1 MQDEADV
8 ADGEASDLGDFLV
21 GTVVL
26 KFEFEDLLLVGGESL
41 NEVPDAVGKVMD
53 IGLMSGLLLLG
64 GDEGKGDFIAEIHAL
79 LLAQDV
85 ERAVAADGVEPGFDV
100 FLNLRVVGNPELEEG
115 ILHHVTS
122 SFSIPVEDAGGVADE
137 SAFMVMERT
146 LDQLVGFGGITLV

>member
-1 MQDEADV
+1 M
-8 ADGEASDLGDFLV
+8 
-21 GTVVL
+21 L
-26 KFEFEDLLLVGGESL
+26 KFEFEHLLLVGREGL
-41 NEVPDAVGKVMD
+41 DKIPDAIGKVVD
-53 IGLMSGLLLLG
+53 IGLMTGLLLLG

-100 FLNLRVVGNPELEEG
+100 FLDLRVVCNPELKEG